1 MFNMMVSTCRQ
12 PDSLEKRLGFRTERE
27 TETMAETGYMCRR
40 QENTLKGEHLVLRTN
55 QSGQK
60 KALLYDKGFLPIC
73 AVICTIMERVTI
85 MVDRIFL
92 VFVTHLVYF
101 RPFLNV

>member
-1 MFNMMVSTCRQ
+1 MVSTRRQ
-12 PDSLEKRLGFRTERE
+12 TVSVLKGLGFKTERD

-92 VFVTHLVYF
+92 VFVTHLVYS
-101 RPFLNV
+101 RPILNV